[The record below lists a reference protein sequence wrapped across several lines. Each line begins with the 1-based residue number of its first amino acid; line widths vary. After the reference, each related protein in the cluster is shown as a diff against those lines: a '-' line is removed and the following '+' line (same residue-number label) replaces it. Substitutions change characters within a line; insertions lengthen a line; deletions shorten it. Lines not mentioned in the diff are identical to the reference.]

1 MREQAGKGVELRP
14 GEPYVHRHPP
24 SLGRLCITKAEPV
37 NKSTAERTMVQCI
50 VGNSAPIIICSLN
63 PGLVEM
69 CHLELEYQ
77 ENDEVHFSVL
87 GIHHIYSSFHFC
99 VALIM
104 DLDSSL
110 LSLNHVVTRESE
122 GEDVGGE
129 YESDRETS
137 ESHGGDVGGEYESDR
152 ETIESHGGDVGEYNS
167 DWEYL
172 HVSEDVSEDSSE
184 SDVLDDGDV
193 EVPDNAG
200 VSESMHDGDMY
211 STADRRQESPINCA
225 FVENHQVDSLDDNIH
240 SSPCKPAVR
249 HNTSSMFNSGSEDKD
264 FVTQSEGK
272 SANMHV
278 SLSKKINGKVSD
290 EIEPEKFTSHD
301 ETEKEIN
308 AARKRKS
315 DAINQDSASPV
326 YICVSLKVT
335 MVNGSSI
342 PELEPEKKSPLEPEY
357 GKRSKNIR
365 TLEDGLIIEDLSAT
379 DMGRKVTMVNGS
391 SIPELEPEKK
401 YPTRARIWKAF

>member
-1 MREQAGKGVELRP
+1 MAFWGVELRP

-87 GIHHIYSSFHFC
+87 GVSSVHLSGYYLRGC
-99 VALIM
+99 NCRAR
-104 DLDSSL
+104 DHESS
-110 LSLNHVVTRESE
+110 ESE

-326 YICVSLKVT
+326 KVT

-365 TLEDGLIIEDLSAT
+365 TLEDGLIIEDLSAGNS
-379 DMGRKVTMVNGS
+379 DAEFS
-391 SIPELEPEKK
+391 SDGKK
-401 YPTRARIWKAF
+401 G